1 MGSLVLRGNSSEK
14 MHLKA
19 IIGALFISVIQGF
32 NIIERGKKFSEDPNT
47 QYSMYIT
54 NDDGRPLSSWHDVP
68 LMATEVDRSNQTYNM
83 IVEIPRFSQAK
94 FEISRERRLNPIV
107 QDKKDSM
114 NRFLPNVFPWHGHVC
129 NYGAFPQTWE
139 NPFHKDPWTGLDG
152 DKDPIDVCEIGSN
165 PIQTGTVVPVKV
177 LGILAMLDDGETDWK
192 VIAINAKE
200 ASSRNINNMDD
211 LNVVFPDL
219 VTTIKEFFRVY
230 KMPAGEPE
238 NHFGFDGEFR
248 DAQFAKDVIEFTHE
262 EWIKMIQNCS
272 ISGEDVGSFNTVN
285 TDLDTPCTISH
296 QDAQD
301 EVDSQPQYDPHPSS
315 LPSSVIE
322 WEYIE
327 RSSAEHH
334 QMSFLLL
341 SSVLIA
347 WISQINS

>member
-1 MGSLVLRGNSSEK
+1 MGSLVLRGNGSEK

-19 IIGALFISVIQGF
+19 IIGALFISFIQGF
-32 NIIERGKKFSEDPNT
+32 NIIERGKKFSEDQNT
-47 QYSMYIT
+47 QYSMYIA

-165 PIQTGTVVPVKV
+165 SITTGTVVPVKV
-177 LGILAMLDDGETDWK
+177 LGILAMLDDGE
-192 VIAINAKE
+192 
-200 ASSRNINNMDD
+200 
-211 LNVVFPDL
+211 
-219 VTTIKEFFRVY
+219 
-230 KMPAGEPE
+230 PE
-238 NHFGFDGEFR
+238 NRFGFDGEFR

-272 ISGEDVGSFNTVN
+272 ISGEDFGSFNTVN
-285 TDLDTPCTISH
+285 TDLDTP
-296 QDAQD
+296 
-301 EVDSQPQYDPHPSS
+301 
-315 LPSSVIE
+315 
-322 WEYIE
+322 
-327 RSSAEHH
+327 
-334 QMSFLLL
+334 
-341 SSVLIA
+341 
-347 WISQINS
+347 